1 MARLVLNLDSKAAL
15 QESVAGGKGASLAWM
30 RRNGFRVPDAF
41 VVTAPAFTDLLD
53 KLRLTELAEGR
64 DWKGE
69 ELTRARERIAEAL
82 VPPAVANRIV
92 RAFGRLGGPVAVR
105 SSMIGEDSEATS
117 FAGQLDTVL
126 NVTEE
131 DELLAAVRRCWAS
144 PFNWRVHA
152 YRRERG
158 ASSAQA
164 AHDRVS
170 TAVVVQRMVDA
181 LAAGVAFSA
190 DPI

>member
-82 VPPAVANRIV
+82 VPPAVAT
-92 RAFGRLGGPVAVR
+92 ALCEHSGGSAGR
-105 SSMIGEDSEATS
+105 
-117 FAGQLDTVL
+117 
-126 NVTEE
+126 
-131 DELLAAVRRCWAS
+131 
-144 PFNWRVHA
+144 
-152 YRRERG
+152 
-158 ASSAQA
+158 
-164 AHDRVS
+164 
-170 TAVVVQRMVDA
+170 
-181 LAAGVAFSA
+181 
-190 DPI
+190 